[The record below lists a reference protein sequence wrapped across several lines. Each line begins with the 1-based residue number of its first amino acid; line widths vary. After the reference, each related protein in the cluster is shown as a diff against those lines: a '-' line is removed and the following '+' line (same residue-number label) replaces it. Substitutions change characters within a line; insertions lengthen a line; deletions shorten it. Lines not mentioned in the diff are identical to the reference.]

1 MGDGCLVPE
10 ATAENKLIVESLLAA
25 AGLQP
30 PPEEVARL
38 AQLYGPIRRQLAMIH
53 AAPVGDV
60 DRATVFRAGQ
70 NTQP

>member
-1 MGDGCLVPE
+1 MLE
-10 ATAENKLIVESLLAA
+10 ATVENQLIVESLLAA
-25 AGLQP
+25 AGLHP

-38 AQLYGPIRRQLAMIH
+38 AQLYGPIQRQLAMIH

-70 NTQP
+70 GTQP